1 MVWSLHRQSQCLMC
15 QSLKRFDGPALASL
29 RGRGSP
35 GVPAPP
41 RGSRAGSPTLPSRLP
56 FCCRAP
62 GRGGRGAR
70 RVAARLAR
78 SPRPG
83 WRSDW
88 EPEEKGRGEE
98 AAGTGGRCRGAGEA
112 AGGAGVAAAPR
123 PAALLWP
130 HARGERGGAGLGK
143 VSATGRGEGFLAQDC
158 GFGSLGGVRVML
170 RRRSARRNGR
180 RDWGGTS
187 SSSRRCLLFGSTA
200 WGLLAPLEE
209 KL

>member
-1 MVWSLHRQSQCLMC
+1 MVWSLHRQNQCLMC

-41 RGSRAGSPTLPSRLP
+41 RGSRAGSPTPPSRLP

-88 EPEEKGRGEE
+88 EPEEKGARRG
-98 AAGTGGRCRGAGEA
+98 GGRDRRPVPWSGGGGGRSGGGRGAS
-112 AGGAGVAAAPR
+112 PR
-123 PAALLWP
+123 SAALA
-130 HARGERGGAGLGK
+130 ARPR
-143 VSATGRGEGFLAQDC
+143 
-158 GFGSLGGVRVML
+158 
-170 RRRSARRNGR
+170 
-180 RDWGGTS
+180 
-187 SSSRRCLLFGSTA
+187 
-200 WGLLAPLEE
+200 
-209 KL
+209 